1 MAITTWEETLAKLEA
16 LQALSRQYRL
26 RDRTARIH
34 MDDDLDKIM
43 ADIRETIS
51 VDKATRPAAMAGAK

>member
-1 MAITTWEETLAKLEA
+1 
-16 LQALSRQYRL
+16 
-26 RDRTARIH
+26 